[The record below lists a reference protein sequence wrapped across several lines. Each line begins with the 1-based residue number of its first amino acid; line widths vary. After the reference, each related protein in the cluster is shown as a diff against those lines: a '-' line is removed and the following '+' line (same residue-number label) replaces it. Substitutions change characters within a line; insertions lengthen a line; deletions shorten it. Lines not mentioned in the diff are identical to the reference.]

1 MIILIDNTKNLEEAF
16 MTPKLLA
23 CLERKNIN
31 FIVASTRTDVN
42 IILGKY
48 NKQIKGII
56 LSGGPLCLSTE
67 LTISLINKNIAV
79 VLRLK
84 NVPILGICF
93 GFQLLVASYGG
104 NIVSMDKES
113 RGVKK
118 VEILFPNSPIF
129 KFLKTKNK
137 CIEVFQSH
145 KDKVKEVPPNFEIIV
160 IDENN
165 IIQGIENKTS
175 NIWGFQFHPEGLKST
190 TQIIY
195 NFLDICYRGDQE
207 KTKSIYSG
215 SKVS

>member
-1 MIILIDNTKNLEEAF
+1 MILLIDNTKNLEGAF

-23 CLERKNIN
+23 CLERKGVH

-42 IILGKY
+42 TILDTY
-48 NKQIKGII
+48 NKEIKGII
-56 LSGGPLCLSTE
+56 LSGGPLCLSEE

-113 RGVKK
+113 KGVKK
-118 VEILFPNSPIF
+118 VQILSHNSLIF
-129 KFLKTKNK
+129 KNIKNEY
-137 CIEVFQSH
+137 IDVFQSH
-145 KDKVKEVPPNFEIIV
+145 KDKVNDVPPNFDIIA

-165 IIQGIENKTS
+165 IIQGIENKKF
-175 NIWGFQFHPEGLKST
+175 NIWGFQFHPEGLEST
-190 TQIIY
+190 IQLIY
-195 NFLDICYRGDQE
+195 NFLDICYAQ
-207 KTKSIYSG
+207 
-215 SKVS
+215 